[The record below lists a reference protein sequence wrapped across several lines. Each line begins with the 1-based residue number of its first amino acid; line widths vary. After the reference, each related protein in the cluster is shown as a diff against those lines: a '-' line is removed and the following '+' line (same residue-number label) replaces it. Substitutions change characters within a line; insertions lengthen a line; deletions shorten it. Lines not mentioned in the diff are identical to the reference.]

1 MAVDYSQYAKLSP
14 FELKDELIKLA
25 SSKENRLM
33 LNAGRGNP
41 NFMATLPRRAFFRL
55 GLFAANE
62 AELSFSYMPNNIG
75 GLPQIAGIEGRFER
89 FIADNNEQPGVV
101 FLGKA
106 LSYVR
111 DQLGLSASA
120 FLHEMVEG
128 ILGCNYPVPPR
139 MLKISEE
146 IVRQYI
152 VREMVGGF
160 IPPGSVDLFAVE
172 GGTAAMT
179 YIFNTLKQNGL
190 VKKGDKVAIGMPVFT
205 PYIEIPELDEYGLV
219 EVLINADPK
228 KEWQYPDSE
237 LEKLKDPAIKIFFCI
252 NPSNPPSVKMDDRS
266 LEKVAAIVREH
277 RPDLFILTDDVYGTF
292 ADDFR
297 SLFALCPK
305 NTMLVYSFSKY
316 FGATGWRLGVVA
328 THRDSVFDKALAALP
343 ESAKV
348 ALDRRYGSL
357 LPDVRSL
364 RFIDRLVA
372 DSRTVALN
380 HTAGLSTPQQVQM
393 VLFSLFALMDEADG
407 YKAELKKLIRRRE
420 AALYRELGIAQETDP
435 NAVDYYTL
443 LDLEVIARDL
453 YGPDFAAWVK
463 DNVNPDE
470 LLFRIADETGIVLLP
485 GRGFGT
491 KQPAGRASL
500 ANLNEF
506 EYGNIGRSL
515 RGMAEEFHALYEKSG
530 GKRASKEKAK
540 AKAHAGS
547 DKVSAKGKGGQKG
560 LTGKKRK

>member
-1 MAVDYSQYAKLSP
+1 MATDFSKYAKLSP

-25 SSKENRLM
+25 SGKENRLM

-41 NFMATLPRRAFFRL
+41 NFLATLPRRAFFRL
-55 GLFAANE
+55 GLFATAE
-62 AELSFSYMPNNIG
+62 AELSYSYMPNGIG
-75 GLPQIAGIEGRFER
+75 GLPQIEGIEARFER
-89 FIADNNEQPGVV
+89 FVAESRDMPGVV
-101 FLGKA
+101 FLGRA

-111 DQLGLSASA
+111 DQLGLSAA
-120 FLHEMVEG
+120 VFLHEMVEG

-139 MLKISEE
+139 MLKLSEE
-146 IVRQYI
+146 IVRHYI
-152 VREMVGGF
+152 VKEMIGGF

-190 VKKGDKVAIGMPVFT
+190 VKRGDKVAIGMPVFT

-219 EVLINADPK
+219 DVKIDADPTK
-228 KEWQYPDSE
+228 GWQYPDSE

-266 LEKVAAIVREH
+266 LDKVAAIVRDH

-297 SLFALCPK
+297 SLFAICPH

-328 THRDSVFDKALAALP
+328 THHDSVFDKALADLP
-343 ESAKV
+343 KSAKA
-348 ALDRRYGSL
+348 ALDKRYGSL
-357 LPDVRSL
+357 LPDVSSL

-420 AALYRELGIAQETDP
+420 AALYRELGVAQEDDP
-435 NAVDYYTL
+435 NSVDYYTL
-443 LDLEVIARDL
+443 LDLEAVARDL
-453 YGPDFAAWVK
+453 YGPEFAAWVK
-463 DNVNPDE
+463 TNVNPDE

-491 KQPAGRASL
+491 RQPAGRASL
-500 ANLNEF
+500 ANLNE
-506 EYGNIGRSL
+506 YQYANIGRSL
-515 RGMAEEFHALYEKSG
+515 RKMAEEFHRIFEKG
-530 GKRASKEKAK
+530 GAPKAK
-540 AKAHAGS
+540 KGNG
-547 DKVSAKGKGGQKG
+547 KSAR
-560 LTGKKRK
+560 KKPRG

>member
-1 MAVDYSQYAKLSP
+1 MATDYSKYSKLSP

-25 SSKENRLM
+25 SSRENRLM

-41 NFMATLPRRAFFRL
+41 NFLATLPRRAFFRL
-55 GLFAANE
+55 GLFATAE
-62 AELSFSYMPNNIG
+62 AELSYSYMPNGIG
-75 GLPQIAGIEGRFER
+75 GLPQIEGIEGRFER
-89 FIADNNEQPGVV
+89 FIAENQEMPGVV
-101 FLGKA
+101 FLGRA

-111 DQLGLSASA
+111 DQLGLSASE

-139 MLKISEE
+139 MLKLSEE
-146 IVRQYI
+146 IVRHYI
-152 VREMVGGF
+152 VKEMIGGF

-190 VKKGDKVAIGMPVFT
+190 VKRGDKVAIGMPVFT

-219 EVLINADPK
+219 EVAIDADPEK
-228 KEWQYPDSE
+228 GWQYSDAE

-266 LEKVAAIVREH
+266 LEKVAAIVRDH

-292 ADDFR
+292 ADNFR
-297 SLFALCPK
+297 SLFATCPH

-328 THRDSVFDKALAALP
+328 THKDSVFDKALDDLP
-343 ESAKV
+343 KSAKQ

-357 LPDVRSL
+357 LPDVSQL
-364 RFIDRLVA
+364 RFIDRIVA

-420 AALYRELGIAQETDP
+420 AALYRELGVPQGNDE

-443 LDLEVIARDL
+443 LDLAAVARDL
-453 YGPDFAAWVK
+453 HGPEFEAWVK
-463 DNVNPDE
+463 KNVNPDE

-491 KQPAGRASL
+491 RQPAGRASL
-500 ANLNEF
+500 ANLNE
-506 EYGNIGRSL
+506 YQYANIGRSL
-515 RGMAEEFHALYEKSG
+515 RGMAEEFYKVFEKGGGSSGKKGG
-530 GKRASKEKAK
+530 GKA
-540 AKAHAGS
+540 
-547 DKVSAKGKGGQKG
+547 
-560 LTGKKRK
+560 GKKSKG

>member
-1 MAVDYSQYAKLSP
+1 MATDYSKYSKLSP

-25 SSKENRLM
+25 SSRENRLM

-41 NFMATLPRRAFFRL
+41 NFLATLPRRAFFRL
-55 GLFAANE
+55 GLFATAE
-62 AELSFSYMPNNIG
+62 AELSYSYMPNGIG
-75 GLPQIAGIEGRFER
+75 GLPQIEGIEGRFER
-89 FIADNNEQPGVV
+89 FVAENQDMPGVV
-101 FLGKA
+101 FLGRA

-111 DQLGLSASA
+111 DQLGLSASE

-139 MLKISEE
+139 MLKLSEE
-146 IVRQYI
+146 IVRHYI
-152 VREMVGGF
+152 VKEMIGGF

-190 VKKGDKVAIGMPVFT
+190 VKRGDKVAIGMPVFT

-219 EVLINADPK
+219 EVAIDADPEK
-228 KEWQYPDSE
+228 GWQYPDSE

-292 ADDFR
+292 ADGFR
-297 SLFALCPK
+297 SLFATCPH

-328 THRDSVFDKALAALP
+328 THKDSVFDKALDELP
-343 ESAKV
+343 KSAKQ

-357 LPDVRSL
+357 LPDVSQL
-364 RFIDRLVA
+364 RFIDRIVA

-420 AALYRELGIAQETDP
+420 AALYRELGVPQGNDE

-443 LDLEVIARDL
+443 LDLAAVARDL
-453 YGPDFAAWVK
+453 HGPEFAAWVK
-463 DNVNPDE
+463 KNVNPDE

-491 KQPAGRASL
+491 RQPAGRASL
-500 ANLNEF
+500 ANLNE
-506 EYGNIGRSL
+506 YQYANIGRSL
-515 RGMAEEFHALYEKSG
+515 RGMAEEFYKVFEKGGGSSG
-530 GKRASKEKAK
+530 KKG
-540 AKAHAGS
+540 
-547 DKVSAKGKGGQKG
+547 GKGGKKSKG
-560 LTGKKRK
+560 